1 MIRINLLPQEFRKR
15 SSSIS
20 LSQNALIGLAGAV
33 VALLA
38 VAFWGWVT
46 YVRIPL
52 AEEKVEQREDT
63 VKEIKKQVAAI
74 EKQQK
79 QIKQIEQRIAFLE
92 GLQGQQMHWART
104 LWDFVELMAPDDPE
118 HWNGQQFRVS
128 VDSLSIREAKTTGR
142 RSKKQQQVTPWS
154 FDFTFTLVGTQD
166 DKGGEY
172 LRAFWATIGASAF
185 WQRHGFLN
193 QPQDAYTF
201 DEFQWD
207 EELERDILQMALKWQ
222 RVPVIDKKSS
232 GAGKGG

>member
-38 VAFWGWVT
+38 VAFWAWLT

-52 AEEKVEQREDT
+52 AKDLVDQREDK
-63 VKEIKKQVAAI
+63 VEKLEKQV
-74 EKQQK
+74 EKIKEQRK
-79 QIKQIEQRIAFLE
+79 DIKQIEARIAFLE

-128 VDSLSIREAKTTGR
+128 IDSLSIREAKSAGR
-142 RSKKQQQVTPWS
+142 RGKKQKASPWS
-154 FDFTFTLVGTQD
+154 FDFTFTMVGAQD
-166 DKGGEY
+166 DKGGTY
-172 LRAFWATIGASAF
+172 LRAFWATVGESVF
-185 WQRHGFLN
+185 WRRHGFMNL
-193 QPQDAYTF
+193 PEDAYTF
-201 DEFQWD
+201 DEWQWD

-222 RVPVIDKKSS
+222 RLPVTDKKTS